1 MGFIASRGL
10 PPWVVNKWDENVGDL
25 TCIQD
30 HKSFILKNGDSYIH
44 DEQTVKASIDV
55 ANYAKNYQRRQN
67 ARVSRS
73 ISTQ

>member
-1 MGFIASRGL
+1 M
-10 PPWVVNKWDENVGDL
+10 KNVGDL

-73 ISTQ
+73 ISTQQFIADVLTAKFLAR